1 MSNTNTKKL
10 LQGYLKYNVDEKLLD
25 FVAENAPTVLFSSM
39 EHICRKAGVSEVA
52 FCAFLAAFGTDSFL
66 AFKDVLRGVLYQE
79 SKEQGVAKRS
89 ISSIVEELVDG
100 EIRNLSTLARSMDY
114 EQLDRLTREILQ
126 AGEVL
131 VLGSSGAAPYALYL
145 TRMLNLLGIKAISPG
160 ANDSI
165 LSFLSSHDRSV
176 PVIAFGIARYSKQAV
191 LQLRSLRQRG
201 YRIVSFT
208 DRHDSPYVDLSDY
221 YFFMPLNCFDFLD
234 SYTAGMT
241 LINAL
246 LSNIG
251 LQDEQKLITQ
261 LRARDASL
269 EGMDWLF

>member
-1 MSNTNTKKL
+1 MANANTKIL
-10 LQGYLKYNVDEKLLD
+10 LRSYLKGAVDEALFD
-25 FVAENAPTVLFSSM
+25 FVTDNAPTVLFSSM

-52 FCAFLAAFGTDSFL
+52 FCAFLAAFGVDSFP
-66 AFKDVLRGVLYQE
+66 AFQDILRGVLYQE
-79 SKEQGVAKRS
+79 TQEQGVAKRS
-89 ISSIVEELVDG
+89 LSSIVEELVDG
-100 EIRNLSTLARSMDY
+100 EIRNLSTLARNMDY
-114 EQLDRLTREILQ
+114 EGLHRLTREILQ
-126 AGEVL
+126 ASEVL

-145 TRMLNLLGIKAISPG
+145 TRMLNLLGIKAHSIN
-160 ANDSI
+160 ANESI
-165 LSFLSSHDRSV
+165 LGFLSSHDRSV
-176 PVIAFGIARYSKQAV
+176 LVIAFGIARYSKQAV
-191 LQLRSLRQRG
+191 LQLRNLRQRG

-208 DRHDSPYVDLSDY
+208 DRHDSPYVDLSDQ
-221 YFFMPLNCFDFLD
+221 YFFMPVNCFDFLD
-234 SYTAGMT
+234 SYTAGLT